1 MTEITLKMKTSII
14 NSFQSTINVL
24 RNISIFRHLSIL
36 IVCFISLNCFGQE
49 RDTTIYLIQDIQP
62 EFKYENCLNTPE
74 ACKKYFMTNFKMPKI
89 LEDDGY
95 QGNIIVSFI
104 IEKDSSISHISLIRG
119 MGDALDK
126 YVIETVKTMHKW
138 TPGFVNGKKVRS
150 RFILPVSVRWLYGNG
165 EEKK

>member
-1 MTEITLKMKTSII
+1 MNLI
-14 NSFQSTINVL
+14 NSIQSTSNEMRDLSV
-24 RNISIFRHLSIL
+24 FRQLTIL
-36 IVCFISLNCFGQE
+36 FVCFISLNCFGQE

-89 LEDDGY
+89 LEDNGY

>member
-1 MTEITLKMKTSII
+1 MNLI
-14 NSFQSTINVL
+14 NSIQSTSNEMRDLSV
-24 RNISIFRHLSIL
+24 FRQLTIL
-36 IVCFISLNCFGQE
+36 FVCFISLNCFGQE
-49 RDTTIYLIQDIQP
+49 RDTTIYFVQDIQP
-62 EFKYENCLNTPE
+62 EFKYENCLNTPD
-74 ACKKYFMTNFKMPKI
+74 ACKKYFMKNFKMPKT
-89 LEDDGY
+89 LEDNGY

-104 IEKDSSISHISLIRG
+104 VEKDSSISHIRLNRG
-119 MGDALDK
+119 MGEALDK